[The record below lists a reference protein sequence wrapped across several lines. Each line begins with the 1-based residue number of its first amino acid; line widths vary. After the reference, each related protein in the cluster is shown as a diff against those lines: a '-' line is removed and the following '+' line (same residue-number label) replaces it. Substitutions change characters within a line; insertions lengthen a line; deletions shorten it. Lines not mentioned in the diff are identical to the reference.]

1 MMIFAFMFTFTQT
14 SEFNSS
20 VCKTTHVEIFQY
32 RFTPG
37 LTQRKMLFLCNMRRV
52 VISAHRASAELS
64 PWCIY
69 TLFILLT
76 VPFEC

>member
-37 LTQRKMLFLCNMRRV
+37 LTQRKMLFL
-52 VISAHRASAELS
+52 
-64 PWCIY
+64 
-69 TLFILLT
+69 
-76 VPFEC
+76 